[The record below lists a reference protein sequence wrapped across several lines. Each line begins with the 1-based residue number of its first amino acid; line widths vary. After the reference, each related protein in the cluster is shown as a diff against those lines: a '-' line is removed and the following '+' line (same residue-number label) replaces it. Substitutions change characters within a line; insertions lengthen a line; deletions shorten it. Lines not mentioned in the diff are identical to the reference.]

1 MLSVDPRRR
10 VSATPLP
17 CLSDPTFHYGP
28 NHIESN
34 ARLFSISDGPMTPP
48 RTAHR
53 PVLAA
58 CLATVLALAALCAP
72 ALGARLRSPV
82 PAHAA
87 RSHAH
92 APALTARSRHA
103 HAPVKPK
110 APVLDLYAKR
120 ALAAYEAM
128 QQNFYVA
135 SAGLYKGEPE
145 YSFLWPFSQALAAS
159 VSVAHI
165 AGEQPKLEP
174 SLHALGASLQVYAS
188 STVAPGETT
197 ASGASTAITVHSYD
211 DITAPPIGP
220 GGASYYDDNEWV
232 GIELARIYELNHDAT
247 ALTGAQQI
255 MQFVM
260 AGWQATG
267 AEGQTLPC
275 PGGVPFSNAKN
286 NTQRNTI
293 TDGPAAELGVQL
305 YRITHEA
312 RYLQFAEMAYGWVR
326 ECLLEPSGMYAD
338 HIELDGEINH
348 ALWSYT
354 QGVMIG
360 AGTLLWQVT
369 HESSYLSEARATAK
383 AALVYFNYSKL
394 SSENPFFAAVYFRNQ
409 IYFDSVTHEAP
420 GTLSARE
427 YAYWAWLR
435 HRLSDN
441 LFAYGSPP
449 TAELLGQAALT
460 QIYALLSIS
469 PRTYF

>member
-1 MLSVDPRRR
+1 
-10 VSATPLP
+10 
-17 CLSDPTFHYGP
+17 
-28 NHIESN
+28 
-34 ARLFSISDGPMTPP
+34 MTLP

-53 PVLAA
+53 SALAT
-58 CLATVLALAALCAP
+58 CLATVLALVALCAP
-72 ALGARLRSPV
+72 ALATSRHAHTPALTARSSPA
-82 PAHAA
+82 PALAA
-87 RSHAH
+87 RSRPVH
-92 APALTARSRHA
+92 ALTARSRHA
-103 HAPVKPK
+103 HTPAKPK

-165 AGEQPKLEP
+165 AGEQPKLETG
-174 SLHALGASLQVYAS
+174 LHALGTSLQVYAS
-188 STVAPGETT
+188 SSVAPGETT
-197 ASGASTAITVHSYD
+197 ASGASTATTVHSYD
-211 DITAPPIGP
+211 DVTAPPIGP

-232 GIELARIYELNHDAT
+232 GIELARMYELDHDAT
-247 ALTGAQQI
+247 ALAGAQQI

-260 AGWQATG
+260 AGWQTAG
-267 AEGQTLPC
+267 PEGQPLPC

-338 HIELDGEINH
+338 HIALDGEVNH
-348 ALWSYT
+348 SLWSYT

-360 AGTLLWQVT
+360 AGALLYQVT
-369 HESSYLSEARATAK
+369 HESSYLAQARATAK

-409 IYFDSVTHEAP
+409 IYFDALTHEAP
-420 GTLSARE
+420 GTLPARE
-427 YAYWAWLR
+427 YAYWAWQR

>member
-1 MLSVDPRRR
+1 
-10 VSATPLP
+10 
-17 CLSDPTFHYGP
+17 
-28 NHIESN
+28 
-34 ARLFSISDGPMTPP
+34 MTLP

-58 CLATVLALAALCAP
+58 CLATVFALVGLCAP
-72 ALGARLRSPV
+72 AFA
-82 PAHAA
+82 
-87 RSHAH
+87 
-92 APALTARSRHA
+92 ARSRHQ
-103 HAPVKPK
+103 APAKPK

-128 QQNFYVA
+128 QQNFYVP

-159 VSVAHI
+159 VSIAHI
-165 AGEQPKLEP
+165 AGEQPKLET
-174 SLHALGASLQVYAS
+174 SLRALGTSLQVYAS
-188 STVAPGETT
+188 SSVAPGETT
-197 ASGASTAITVHSYD
+197 ASGASTATTVHSYD
-211 DITAPPIGP
+211 DVTAPPIGP

-232 GIELARIYELNHDAT
+232 GIELARMYELNHDTT
-247 ALTGAQQI
+247 ALTGAEQI

-260 AGWQATG
+260 AGWQTTG

-275 PGGVPFSNAKN
+275 PGGV
-286 NTQRNTI
+286 RNTI

-360 AGTLLWQVT
+360 AGTLLYQVT
-369 HESSYLSEARATAK
+369 HESSYFAEARATAK
-383 AALVYFNYSKL
+383 AAIAYFDYGKL

-409 IYFDSVTHEAP
+409 IYFDSITHEAP
-420 GTLSARE
+420 GTLPARE

-435 HRLSDN
+435 HRLGDN

-460 QIYALLSIS
+460 QIYALLAIS

>member
-1 MLSVDPRRR
+1 MKR
-10 VSATPLP
+10 
-17 CLSDPTFHYGP
+17 
-28 NHIESN
+28 
-34 ARLFSISDGPMTPP
+34 P
-48 RTAHR
+48 RTAHHR
-53 PVLAA
+53 SALVGCLAA
-58 CLATVLALAALCAP
+58 VLALALALCAP
-72 ALGARLRSPV
+72 ALA
-82 PAHAA
+82 AHSNHR
-87 RSHAH
+87 RSHT
-92 APALTARSRHA
+92 PA
-103 HAPVKPK
+103 KPK
-110 APVLDLYAKR
+110 PPVLNLYAKR

-159 VSVAHI
+159 VSVARI
-165 AGEQPKLEP
+165 PGQQPKLEN

-188 STVAPGETT
+188 SAPVGETT
-197 ASGASTAITVHSYD
+197 ASGASTTVHSYD
-211 DITAPPIGP
+211 DVTAPPIGP

-232 GIELARIYELNHDAT
+232 GIELARMYELNHDTT
-247 ALTGAQQI
+247 ALSGAEQI

-260 AGWQATG
+260 AGWQTTG
-267 AEGQTLPC
+267 PEGQTLPC

-326 ECLLEPSGMYAD
+326 ECLLEPSGLYAD
-338 HIELDGEINH
+338 HIERDGEINRS
-348 ALWSYT
+348 LWSYT

-360 AGTLLWQVT
+360 AGTLLYQVT
-369 HESSYLSEARATAK
+369 HESVYLAQARATAK
-383 AALVYFNYSKL
+383 AAHAYFNYGRL
-394 SSENPFFAAVYFRNQ
+394 ASENPFFAAVYFRNQ
-409 IYFDSVTHEAP
+409 IYFDSITHEAP
-420 GTLSARE
+420 GTYPARE
-427 YAYWAWLR
+427 YAFWAWQR

-460 QIYALLSIS
+460 QIYALLAIP

>member
-1 MLSVDPRRR
+1 M
-10 VSATPLP
+10 
-17 CLSDPTFHYGP
+17 
-28 NHIESN
+28 
-34 ARLFSISDGPMTPP
+34 
-48 RTAHR
+48 
-53 PVLAA
+53 
-58 CLATVLALAALCAP
+58 LALALAVLCVPAP
-72 ALGARLRSPV
+72 AL
-82 PAHAA
+82 AA
-87 RSHAH
+87 RSGNARQSAKLAARSGNAQKSAKAAARTTRHTR
-92 APALTARSRHA
+92 APA
-103 HAPVKPK
+103 KPQPP
-110 APVLDLYAKR
+110 ALNLYARR

-165 AGEQPKLEP
+165 PGQQPKLEAG
-174 SLHALGASLQVYAS
+174 LNALGTSLQVYAS
-188 STVAPGETT
+188 SSTPPGEAT
-197 ASGASTAITVHSYD
+197 GASTATTLHSYD
-211 DITAPPIGP
+211 DVTAPPIGP
-220 GGASYYDDNEWV
+220 GGASFYDDNEWV
-232 GIELARIYELNHDAT
+232 GIELARMYELNHDPT
-247 ALTGAQQI
+247 ALSGAEQI

-260 AGWQATG
+260 AGWQTTG
-267 AEGQTLPC
+267 AEGQLLPC

-326 ECLLEPSGMYAD
+326 ECLLEASGLYAD
-338 HIELDGEINH
+338 HIGLDGVVNH
-348 ALWSYT
+348 SLWSYT
-354 QGVMIG
+354 QGVMVG

-369 HESSYLSEARATAK
+369 HTGAYLSEARATAK
-383 AALVYFNYSKL
+383 AAYAYFDYGKL

-409 IYFDSVTHEAP
+409 IYLDSITHEAP

-435 HRLSDN
+435 HRLTDN

-460 QIYALLSIS
+460 QIYALLAIP

>member
-1 MLSVDPRRR
+1 MKRPLTVHRRCTL
-10 VSATPLP
+10 VG
-17 CLSDPTFHYGP
+17 C
-28 NHIESN
+28 
-34 ARLFSISDGPMTPP
+34 
-48 RTAHR
+48 
-53 PVLAA
+53 LAA
-58 CLATVLALAALCAP
+58 TLALALGLCAP
-72 ALGARLRSPV
+72 TL
-82 PAHAA
+82 AA
-87 RSHAH
+87 QSGHRRSHTPAKPKP
-92 APALTARSRHA
+92 PALN
-103 HAPVKPK
+103 
-110 APVLDLYAKR
+110 LYAKR

-165 AGEQPKLEP
+165 PGQQPKLE
-174 SLHALGASLQVYAS
+174 SGLRALGASLQVYAS
-188 STVAPGETT
+188 SAPLGEPT
-197 ASGASTAITVHSYD
+197 ASGATTTVHSYD
-211 DITAPPIGP
+211 DVTAPPIGP
-220 GGASYYDDNEWV
+220 GGNSYYDDNEWV
-232 GIELARIYELNHDAT
+232 GIELARMYELNHDTT
-247 ALTGAQQI
+247 ALSGAEQI

-260 AGWQATG
+260 AGWQTTG
-267 AEGQTLPC
+267 PEGQPLPC

-326 ECLLEPSGMYAD
+326 ECLLEASGLYAD
-338 HIELDGEINH
+338 HIELDGEVNRS
-348 ALWSYT
+348 LWSYT

-360 AGTLLWQVT
+360 AGTLLYQVT
-369 HESSYLSEARATAK
+369 HDYTYLDEARQTAK
-383 AALVYFNYSKL
+383 AALAYFSYGRL
-394 SSENPFFAAVYFRNQ
+394 ASENPFFAAVYFRNQ
-409 IYFDSVTHEAP
+409 IYFDALTHEAP
-420 GTLSARE
+420 GTYPARE
-427 YAYWAWLR
+427 YAYWAWQR

-460 QIYALLSIS
+460 QIYALLAIL